1 MLVLQILKKSNME
14 GAAQGKII
22 KTTKPQNAQ
31 ETIPQ
36 NPPTDYGSKQEKT
49 KEKGRQIIAI

>member
-1 MLVLQILKKSNME
+1 MLQTQVLKKSNME
-14 GAAQGKII
+14 GVAEGKII
-22 KTTKPQNAQ
+22 KTTKTPNAQ
-31 ETIPQ
+31 EKIPQ